1 MIDILFHL
9 KKKEKP
15 NPVGENLPDHYK
27 SFYNDPLISE
37 SRIGNAYILGVSKHG
52 SKEFVKPFYSKETD
66 THIWVV
72 GTAFSD
78 EKTVVEIYNKFG
90 INGFKDVSGWF
101 NILTFSENSKK
112 VELINSKFGMDL
124 INYSV
129 TQDEIIIA
137 NRLSIFYKLKKEIVI
152 DRAIVLQQSL
162 YNYPFS
168 NKTHLKGI
176 FLLPSAHILTV
187 EGKNEKLE
195 NYWKVQ
201 DELVEKPLGFK
212 KSVNLLDETLD
223 KVIRRQV
230 QKQDK
235 IGVSLTGGW
244 DGRLLLAYALKH
256 IDKEKISLY
265 SFGVKEAPDVTI
277 PLEVSKK
284 LGFNYHPIYLDNNY
298 LKNDYL
304 NYAAKTVLYS
314 DSLRSIKRAHYLYA
328 MDYLGQHLD
337 VILTGVA
344 GSNLLKSTSY
354 APCNV
359 FNKFV
364 LNLIKAEDRKLE
376 LKNQLDYVHSTFGD
390 LFKDVKEDDFIDS
403 FNLDDL
409 NSILAIQNPNERFC
423 TYLISNIERKYFGAE
438 MASYK
443 HRVTNYSPFLDYD
456 FISALVKTSFFGG
469 YNDGKKYISTFN
481 NSMLYAKLISR
492 NSPELAAEPT
502 DRGFSMAQMANP
514 LKYGSLIADYLKA
527 KSKVKAQTSGDYNTE
542 FAVRAFNEYFEMELD
557 ELVGQEPLNKEFVA
571 NYLSFSWYLKEM
583 TKQSVNRIR

>member
-15 NPVGENLPDHYK
+15 NPGRENLVNHYR
-27 SFYNDPLISE
+27 SFYKDPLVTE
-37 SRIGNAYILGVSKHG
+37 SRLGNAYILSVSKHG
-52 SKEFVKPFYSKETD
+52 TKEFVKPVYSKETN
-66 THIWVV
+66 THIWIV
-72 GTAFSD
+72 GTVFIA
-78 EKTVVEIYNKFG
+78 EIEVVRIYNTFG
-90 INGFKDVSGWF
+90 IDGFKDVSGWF
-101 NILTFSENSKK
+101 NILTFSETTTK

-124 INYSV
+124 INYSINS
-129 TQDEIIIA
+129 DEIIIA
-137 NRLSIFYKLKKEIVI
+137 NRLSIFYKLKKDIAT

-168 NKTHLKGI
+168 NKTHLKGV
-176 FLLPSAHILTV
+176 LMLPSAHTLTI
-187 EGKNEKLE
+187 EGNNEKLE
-195 NYWKVQ
+195 QYWRVQ
-201 DELVEKPLGFK
+201 DELVEKPLGFR

-223 KVIRRQV
+223 KVIKRQV
-230 QKQDK
+230 QNQDK

-256 IDKEKISLY
+256 IDKEKVTLY
-265 SFGVKEAPDVTI
+265 SFGVKEAPDVII

-284 LGFNYHPIYLDNNY
+284 LGFNYHPIYLDSNY

-304 NYAAKTVLYS
+304 TYAAKTVLYS

-364 LNLIKAEDRKLE
+364 LNLIKADDRKLE
-376 LKNQLDYVHSTFGD
+376 LKNQLDYVHNTFGN
-390 LFKDVKEDDFIDS
+390 LFKDVQLDDFVES

-409 NSILAIQNPNERFC
+409 NSILAIKNPNERFC
-423 TYLISNIERKYFGAE
+423 TFLISNIERKYFGAE

-443 HRVTNYSPFLDYD
+443 HLVTNYSPFLDYD

-481 NSMLYAKLISR
+481 NSMLYAKLITR

-502 DRGFSMAQMANP
+502 DRGFSMEQMANP
-514 LKYGSLIADYLKA
+514 MKYGSLIVDYLKA

-542 FAVRAFNEYFEMELD
+542 FAVRAFNEHFGMGLD
-557 ELVGQEPLNKEFVA
+557 ELTKLEPLNKEFVA
-571 NYLSFSWYLKEM
+571 NYLSFSWYSKEM
-583 TKQSVNRIR
+583 NKQKV